1 MSFNLNIAWHAQF
14 IVHKLAQS
22 LCDMQELLELAACS
36 CDPATISKARITG
49 LESARGVL
57 MQLPPD
63 DWVADQVNPCTCRR
77 AWLCILHW
85 LLSCD
90 KHSMPCAVSVS
101 TALGV
106 LLHQQWDSRPAG
118 ATSHESLKFMQ
129 QPC

>member
-1 MSFNLNIAWHAQF
+1 LHGRHDAQF

-22 LCDMQELLELAACS
+22 LCDMQELLELAARS
-36 CDPATISKARITG
+36 CDPATISQARTAG
-49 LESARGVL
+49 LQSARSVL

-63 DWVADQVNPCTCRR
+63 DWVADQVRSCACRQ
-77 AWLCILHW
+77 AWLCIQEVLHW

-106 LLHQQWDSRPAG
+106 LLQQQWDSRPAG

-129 QPC
+129 HPC